1 MSSALRYLKMKLREV
16 MADKIAEK
24 MREGVNQGI
33 SPGGVLLVSY
43 RGRTVHHAAYGA
55 ACLLPE
61 PEPATVDTI
70 YDQASLTKPL
80 VTTTAAALLLAD
92 GRLSLEDP
100 LERFVPEL
108 TQADLRQ
115 ATIRHLLNHTSGLP
129 AWRPLYERIV
139 PDGHRLRAQPLAARR
154 AAVFEA
160 IHCEPLVEPVGR
172 RCLYSDL
179 GFMLQGEI
187 LERIVKQEWAA
198 FCHADVLA
206 RLSVSGLF
214 YMSESGPTGGVSV
227 DARRFAATEQD
238 EWRGRLI
245 RGEVHDENAA
255 VLGGVSTHAGLFG
268 TAAAV
273 LRSVTPWLAAV
284 RGESSPIPSWW
295 AREFARR
302 QGVEPHGSL
311 ALGGDTP
318 YTGPGNTPSSSGQYF
333 SSASFGHLGYAGTS
347 VWIDPGRELIVVL
360 LTNRV
365 HPTRKNDKIRAF
377 RPALHDTVFR
387 AVAD

>member
-1 MSSALRYLKMKLREV
+1 
-16 MADKIAEK
+16 MADTIAEK
-24 MREGVNQGI
+24 MREGVEQGVF
-33 SPGGVLLVSY
+33 PGGVLLVSH
-43 RGRTVHHAAYGA
+43 RGRPVHHAAYGA

-70 YDQASLTKPL
+70 YDLASLTKPL
-80 VTTTAAALLLAD
+80 VTTTAVALLLAD

-108 TQADLRQ
+108 TQVDLRQ

-139 PDGHRLRAQPLAARR
+139 PDGHRLRDQPLAARR

-179 GFMLQGEI
+179 GFMLLGEI

-214 YMSESGPTGGVSV
+214 YMSESGPTGGVLV

-238 EWRGRLI
+238 EWRGRPV
-245 RGEVHDENAA
+245 RGGGPHENA
-255 VLGGVSTHAGLFG
+255 GGGG
-268 TAAAV
+268 GGGPPPPP
-273 LRSVTPWLAAV
+273 LR
-284 RGESSPIPSWW
+284 
-295 AREFARR
+295 AR
-302 QGVEPHGSL
+302 V
-311 ALGGDTP
+311 GG
-318 YTGPGNTPSSSGQYF
+318 
-333 SSASFGHLGYAGTS
+333 
-347 VWIDPGRELIVVL
+347 
-360 LTNRV
+360 
-365 HPTRKNDKIRAF
+365 
-377 RPALHDTVFR
+377 RPAGSVPPLR
-387 AVAD
+387 GSRGGA